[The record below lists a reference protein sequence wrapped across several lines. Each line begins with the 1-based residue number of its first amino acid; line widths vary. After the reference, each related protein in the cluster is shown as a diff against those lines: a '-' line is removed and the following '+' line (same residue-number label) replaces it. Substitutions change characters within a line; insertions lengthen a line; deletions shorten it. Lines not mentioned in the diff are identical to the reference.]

1 MNDEINKNNMIPGS
15 CDEFTKAEDIA
26 ALSKYLKKVK
36 SDLEARTTLE
46 KDNLEVFGRK
56 DPRYNKPLNN
66 LPDGIEVLNQN
77 KSGEVSE
84 LVSEKAWIDNDKRLD
99 DLERLKEKL
108 NPNLGKIEL
117 GREKKELIRTE
128 DGIIKLADK
137 KEGLAKDTNDLLL
150 EQTKAILGRQEEK
163 SKNL

>member
-66 LPDGIEVLNQN
+66 LPDGIEVLNQ
-77 KSGEVSE
+77 
-84 LVSEKAWIDNDKRLD
+84 
-99 DLERLKEKL
+99 
-108 NPNLGKIEL
+108 
-117 GREKKELIRTE
+117 
-128 DGIIKLADK
+128 
-137 KEGLAKDTNDLLL
+137 KDTERQQWTEAQKAV
-150 EQTKAILGRQEEK
+150 EQRRLTIESNASSVSGFAGTIGNIPGV
-163 SKNL
+163 SFKNNMNYAASAMNYVGPVYYEDEAF